1 MRSDQPVPREV
12 KACDTAALLRLEERA
27 DEFVLNQ
34 RLDPGWVREHAAPD
48 GSHHLWPVG
57 WNTVFGRPELPRQ
70 IRCRLLL
77 TLRSGET
84 LSSLL
89 DVFPEEF
96 APLPRVTAREEGLRV
111 SALLDSS
118 PTVLQWWEGEART
131 GQDEPWARWRP
142 TGPGEA

>member
-1 MRSDQPVPREV
+1 MPLDQPVPREV
-12 KACDTAALLRLEERA
+12 KAVGTAALLRLEERA

-48 GSHHLWPVG
+48 GTHHLWPVG

-70 IRCRLLL
+70 VRCELLL

-84 LSSLL
+84 LFSLL

-96 APLPRVTAREEGLRV
+96 APLTRVTSREEGLRV
-111 SALLDSS
+111 SALLGSS
-118 PTVLQWWEGEART
+118 PTVLQWWEREDRA
-131 GQDEPWARWRP
+131 GQDEPWARWRR
-142 TGPGEA
+142 TGPGAD